1 MTIPTMGQKLLLEDG
16 SSWPTSSGKM
26 GSGIESRVTSD
37 GEILNDGLVGTDT
50 NQAARPSRN
59 SLVIDSKVIPDTF
72 RGLPQVIRATQRPT
86 HVVCSGFRFELVSG
100 SRSAQQHASPDYN

>member
-72 RGLPQVIRATQRPT
+72 GPVRN
-86 HVVCSGFRFELVSG
+86 LVS
-100 SRSAQQHASPDYN
+100 ASES